1 MCIRDRNY
9 VNLVVNNNETVIV
22 VREDEKNIV
31 IISNEKYNQF
41 EKIARNTE
49 IQKQLYREYG
59 I

>member
-1 MCIRDRNY
+1 M
-9 VNLVVNNNETVIV
+9 